1 MAAAARG
8 NSRQAPPDL
17 ELTARRAAPD
27 VRVET
32 KRPEAKRP
40 LPYPEPVGI
49 NDNED
54 DLPPAPR
61 AQRRRLGVLQFLAR
75 VLIAP
80 LYLGVAAAAVA
91 VIALFV
97 RGWLAV

>member
-1 MAAAARG
+1 
-8 NSRQAPPDL
+8 
-17 ELTARRAAPD
+17 LTARRAAPD

-32 KRPEAKRP
+32 KQPEAKRP

-49 NDNED
+49 NDNADALED
-54 DLPPAPR
+54 NLPPAPR

>member
-1 MAAAARG
+1 MA
-8 NSRQAPPDL
+8 NTAPKSLDPNRTPRIPPL
-17 ELTARRAAPD
+17 EP
-27 VRVET
+27 
-32 KRPEAKRP
+32 
-40 LPYPEPVGI
+40 PYPEPVGI

-80 LYLGVAAAAVA
+80 LYLGVAAAAIA